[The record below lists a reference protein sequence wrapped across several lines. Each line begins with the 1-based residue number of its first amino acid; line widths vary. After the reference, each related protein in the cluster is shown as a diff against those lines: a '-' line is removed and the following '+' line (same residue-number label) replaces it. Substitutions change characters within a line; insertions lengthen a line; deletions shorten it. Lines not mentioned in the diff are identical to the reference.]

1 MLKIY
6 INIKVPFGIKAP
18 LGFNENWLKNT
29 AEKVFGLLKK
39 TGDYEFEI
47 NIIGSEEIKRIN
59 KKFRNKDK
67 ATTILSFVSSE
78 TKDKFIEAPSKYK
91 YLGEIFLCIEEIEK
105 QAKEI
110 KISTRKQVT
119 RILAHGILHLLEY
132 GHDTDKRTR
141 EMEKKEKKILDAL
154 NIKC

>member
-6 INIKVPFGIKAP
+6 INTKTP
-18 LGFNENWLKNT
+18 LGFSENWLKDM
-29 AEKVFGLLKK
+29 AKKVFGLLKK
-39 TGDYEFEI
+39 EEDYEFEI
-47 NIIGSEEIKRIN
+47 NIINPKQIRGVN
-59 KKFRNKDK
+59 KKFRDKDK

-78 TKDKFIEAPSKYK
+78 IKDKFIEAPSKYK
-91 YLGEIFLCIEEIEK
+91 YLGEIFLCPEEIEK

-110 KISTRKQVT
+110 KISTKKQVT

-141 EMEKKEKKILDAL
+141 EMEEIEEKISDAL
-154 NIKC
+154 NIK